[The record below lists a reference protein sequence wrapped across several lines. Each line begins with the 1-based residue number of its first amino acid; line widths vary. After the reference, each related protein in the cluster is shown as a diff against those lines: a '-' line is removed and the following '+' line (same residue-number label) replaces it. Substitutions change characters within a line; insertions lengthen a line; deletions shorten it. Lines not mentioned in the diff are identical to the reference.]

1 MIQATDSGAFSRLR
15 SVHRSGTRGFCRLQG
30 GGQGEQPSHLC
41 LAEAASVQQ
50 LGVQQGSLL
59 ARHAAVWDLPSSWLS
74 SWAAWGPTC
83 PSRSEVG
90 GPAGAVSRA
99 RRRRIWSGIASSSTG
114 TPTRSMEKPQAPRP
128 CQPRGLDPRET
139 SQRAEGPVWGPIA
152 GFAHSRI
159 RVPGHSPSVCWAQ
172 RVRRVLCG
180 RGGRPGC
187 SAAGGGICEGRGQA
201 PEPKGPRELGG

>member
-15 SVHRSGTRGFCRLQG
+15 SVHRNGARGFCCLQG

-83 PSRSEVG
+83 PPRCEVG
-90 GPAGAVSRA
+90 GPAGAVGRA
-99 RRRRIWSGIASSSTG
+99 RRRRIWSGVASGSTG
-114 TPTRSMEKPQAPRP
+114 TPTRRMEKPQAPRP
-128 CQPRGLDPRET
+128 RQPRGLDPRET

-159 RVPGHSPSVCWAQ
+159 RAPGHSPSVCWVQ
-172 RVRRVLCG
+172 HVRRVLCG
-180 RGGRPGC
+180 RGGRPGR
-187 SAAGGGICEGRGQA
+187 SAAGARRYLRGRGA
-201 PEPKGPRELGG
+201 GPRAQRAS